1 MITISFLFFELD
13 KRSNFPVAVI
23 VVLCVF
29 CVLLA
34 VIGVLVYKWKY
45 RRARIELNDK
55 TNDLNRLVYD
65 VMGPLDSSYE
75 QLASSP
81 GPCLQLH
88 SMSSEDQSPAYLELQ
103 GLKFENRAFDS
114 QSVSFEKETEER
126 EGEDREEIV
135 NDTGNRVC

>member
-1 MITISFLFFELD
+1 M
-13 KRSNFPVAVI
+13 
-23 VVLCVF
+23 LCVF
-29 CVLLA
+29 CVFLA

-45 RRARIELNDK
+45 RRAGIELNDK

-75 QLASSP
+75 QLASSS

-88 SMSSEDQSPAYLELQ
+88 SMSSEGQSPAYLELQ

-126 EGEDREEIV
+126 EGEDREQIV
-135 NDTGNRVC
+135 NDTGNSVC